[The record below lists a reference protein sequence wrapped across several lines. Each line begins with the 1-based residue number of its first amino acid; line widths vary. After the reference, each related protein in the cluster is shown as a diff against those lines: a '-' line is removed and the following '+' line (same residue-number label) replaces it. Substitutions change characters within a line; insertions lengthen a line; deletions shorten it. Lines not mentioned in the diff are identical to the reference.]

1 MIPVVAIV
9 GHSKSGKTTL
19 IEGLIAELKRR
30 GRRVAA
36 VKHAHEDFDLDRP
49 GKDSWRYAEAG
60 CESIGILGPSRSAVL
75 KQHDPD
81 YSFAEVLRV
90 AGGDADIVLVEG
102 LSSGPYPKIEVH
114 RSELGKGLRC
124 DSEDLLAVVTDEPL
138 QIGCRQFSPQEIDA
152 LAGFIEDEAAAGPE
166 GRTALRI
173 NGKAVPLGSF
183 TQSIVANTILGM
195 VSSLKGVGAISTVSV
210 LIRAAD
216 SAPDD
221 ASTPS

>member
-19 IEGLIAELKRR
+19 NEGLIADFKRR

-36 VKHAHEDFDLDRP
+36 VKHAHKEFDVDRP

-60 CESIGILGPSRSAVL
+60 CESIAILGPRRSAVL
-75 KQHDPD
+75 RQHDPD
-81 YSFAEVLRV
+81 YPFAQVV
-90 AGGDADIVLVEG
+90 SAAAGNADIVLVEG

-124 DSEDLLAVVTDEPL
+124 DRSDLVAVVTDEPL
-138 QIGCRQFSPQEIDA
+138 QNGCRQFSPEEVGA
-152 LAGFIEDEAAAGPE
+152 LAGFIEDETAGRPE
-166 GRTALRI
+166 GRTALQI

-183 TQSIVANTILGM
+183 TQSIIANTILGM
-195 VSSLKGVGAISTVSV
+195 VSSLKGVGTISTVSV
-210 LIRAAD
+210 LIGAAHGA
-216 SAPDD
+216 SHG

>member
-19 IEGLIAELKRR
+19 IEGLIAEFRRR

-36 VKHAHEDFDLDRP
+36 IKHCHGGFDLDRP

-60 CESIGILGPSRSAVL
+60 CESITILGPRRSAVL
-75 KQHDPD
+75 KQHDPE
-81 YSFAEVLRV
+81 YAFTEIVNV
-90 AGGDADIVLVEG
+90 AAGNADIVLVEG

-124 DSEDLLAVVTDEPL
+124 EHSDLIAVVTDEPL
-138 QIGCRQFSPQEIDA
+138 QTDCKQFSPQEVGA
-152 LAGFIEDEAAAGPE
+152 LAGFIEEEAAGRPE
-166 GRTALRI
+166 SRTALRI
-173 NGKAVPLGSF
+173 NGQAVPLGSF
-183 TQSIVANTILGM
+183 TQSIIANTIRGM
-195 VSSLKGVGAISTVSV
+195 VSSLKGVGEISTVSV
-210 LIRAAD
+210 LIGAAD
-216 SAPDD
+216 GASDG

>member
-19 IEGLIAELKRR
+19 IEGLIPELKRR

-36 VKHAHEDFDLDRP
+36 AKHAHGDFDLDRP

-60 CESIGILGPSRSAVL
+60 CESIAILGPRRSAVL

-81 YSFAEVLRV
+81 YSFAEVLRI

-124 DSEDLLAVVTDEPL
+124 DRDDLLAVVTEEPL
-138 QIGCRQFSPQEIDA
+138 PIGCRQFSQQELGA
-152 LAGFIEDEAAAGPE
+152 LAGFIEDETAGRPE
-166 GRTALRI
+166 GRTALHI
-173 NGKAVPLGSF
+173 NGEEVPLGSF

-195 VSSLKGVGAISTVSV
+195 VSSLKGVGEISTVSV
-210 LIRAAD
+210 LIRGAD
-216 SAPDD
+216 GTTDG
-221 ASTPS
+221 ASTSS

>member
-1 MIPVVAIV
+1 MIPVIAIV

-19 IEGLIAELKRR
+19 IEGLIAEFKRR

-36 VKHAHEDFDLDRP
+36 VKHAHRDFDVDRP
-49 GKDSWRYAEAG
+49 GTDSWRYAEAG
-60 CESIGILGPSRSAVL
+60 CESIAILGPRRSAVL
-75 KQHDPD
+75 KQHEPD
-81 YSFAEVLRV
+81 YAFGEVLRTA
-90 AGGDADIVLVEG
+90 AGNADIVLVEG

-114 RSELGKGLRC
+114 RAKLGKGLRC
-124 DSEDLLAVVTDEPL
+124 DRSDLVAVVTDEPL
-138 QIGCRQFSPQEIDA
+138 QNGCRQFSPEEVGA
-152 LAGFIEDEAAAGPE
+152 LAGFIEEEIAGGPE
-166 GRTALRI
+166 GRTTLQI

-183 TQSIVANTILGM
+183 TQSIIANTILGL

-216 SAPDD
+216 GAADR

>member
-19 IEGLIAELKRR
+19 IEGLIAEFKRR

-36 VKHAHEDFDLDRP
+36 IKHAHEDFDFDRP

-60 CESIGILGPSRSAVL
+60 CEAIAILGPRRSAVL
-75 KQHDPD
+75 KPHDPG
-81 YSFAEVLRV
+81 YAFGEVVRAA
-90 AGGDADIVLVEG
+90 AGKADIVLVEG
-102 LSSGPYPKIEVH
+102 LSSGPFPKIEVH
-114 RSELGKGLRC
+114 RAELGKGLRC
-124 DSEDLLAVVTDEPL
+124 DRSDLVAVVTDEPL
-138 QIGCRQFSPQEIDA
+138 QIGCRQFSPEEVGT
-152 LAGFIEDEAAAGPE
+152 LAGFIEDEIAGGPE
-166 GRTALRI
+166 GRTALHI
-173 NGKAVPLGSF
+173 NGEAVPLGSF
-183 TQSIVANTILGM
+183 TQSIIANTILGF

-216 SAPDD
+216 GAADD

>member
-1 MIPVVAIV
+1 MIPIVAIV

-36 VKHAHEDFDLDRP
+36 VKHAHGDFDLDRP

-60 CESIGILGPSRSAVL
+60 CETIAILGPRRSAVL

-81 YSFAEVLRV
+81 YAFAEVLSA
-90 AGGDADIVLVEG
+90 AGSDADIVLVEG

-114 RSELGKGLRC
+114 RSELGQGLRC
-124 DSEDLLAVVTDEPL
+124 ESDELLAVVTDEPL
-138 QIGCRQFSPQEIDA
+138 PVGCRQFSPQEIGTLADA
-152 LAGFIEDEAAAGPE
+152 LETETASGPE
-166 GRTALRI
+166 GRTALAI

-183 TQSIVANTILGM
+183 TQSIIANTVLGM
-195 VSSLKGVGAISTVSV
+195 VSGLKGVGAISTVSV

-216 SAPDD
+216 GASDG
-221 ASTPS
+221 ASTTS

>member
-1 MIPVVAIV
+1 MIPIVAIV
-9 GHSKSGKTTL
+9 GHSKSGKTAL
-19 IEGLIAELKRR
+19 IVELIAEFKRR

-36 VKHAHEDFDLDRP
+36 VKHAHGGFDLDRP

-60 CESIGILGPSRSAVL
+60 CESIAILGPGRSAVL

-81 YSFAEVLRV
+81 YAFGEVLP
-90 AGGDADIVLVEG
+90 ATAANADIVLVEG

-124 DSEDLLAVVTDEPL
+124 DGSDLLAVVTDDPL
-138 QIGCRQFSPQEIDA
+138 PIGCRQFSPQEIGA
-152 LAGFIEDEAAAGPE
+152 LAGFLETETAGTPE
-166 GRTALRI
+166 GGTALQI
-173 NGKAVPLGSF
+173 NGQAVPLGSF
-183 TQSIVANTILGM
+183 TQSIIANTILGM

-216 SAPDD
+216 GAPDD
-221 ASTPS
+221 ASAPS

>member
-19 IEGLIAELKRR
+19 IEGLIAEFKRR

-36 VKHAHEDFDLDRP
+36 VKHAHRDFDLDRP

-60 CESIGILGPSRSAVL
+60 CESIAILGPRRSAVL
-75 KQHDPD
+75 KLHDPK
-81 YSFAEVLRV
+81 YAFADVV
-90 AGGDADIVLVEG
+90 SAAAGNADIVLVEG

-124 DSEDLLAVVTDEPL
+124 DRSDLMAVVTDEPL
-138 QIGCRQFSPQEIDA
+138 QIGCRQFSLQEIGA
-152 LAGFIEDEAAAGPE
+152 LAGFIEDETAGRPE
-166 GRTALRI
+166 GRTALQI

-183 TQSIVANTILGM
+183 TQGIIANTILGM
-195 VSSLKGVGAISTVSV
+195 VSSLKGVGAIGTVSV

-216 SAPDD
+216 GASDG